1 MPKHPRTKFADNL
14 VSFSA
19 SAAKLGYRMPAEWE
33 PMVRIWLTPPH
44 NDETW
49 PGCLPEAQKQFEQF
63 MAALMPYVEVATT
76 QGLKVKTVDSW
87 IRDYGPI
94 FVVQNPQFD
103 NGKGAPVR
111 AHEPEPATPERA
123 TKSGKPVTPLPPKAA
138 HDFHFNGWGGKYE
151 ARDLDD
157 VVPQHIAKHVKT
169 PLWIHDM
176 VLEGGSIDVNGIGT
190 VMTTEQCLL
199 NKNRNPRRK
208 PESIVNE
215 IHAALGTSHVI
226 WLPGGIVGDDTDGH
240 IDDIA
245 RFINIDTVVAVRA
258 EKDNPDFKVLDANWK
273 VLAKAK
279 DQDGKKLNIIPL
291 PAPKPILYNFPA
303 DRFGPGGLN
312 PVPAS
317 YANFLI
323 ANGVVVVPI
332 FGQKTDDVA
341 LKTLEQNMPGRKI
354 VGVRADSLVVGLGSF
369 HCLSQQEPA

>member
-1 MPKHPRTKFADNL
+1 
-14 VSFSA
+14 
-19 SAAKLGYRMPAEWE
+19 
-33 PMVRIWLTPPH
+33 
-44 NDETW
+44 
-49 PGCLPEAQKQFEQF
+49 
-63 MAALMPYVEVATT
+63 
-76 QGLKVKTVDSW
+76 
-87 IRDYGPI
+87 
-94 FVVQNPQFD
+94 VQNAQYD

-111 AHEPEPATPERA
+111 TLDPAPSNVAPKLSAHGKRA
-123 TKSGKPVTPLPPKAA
+123 VPLPPKGA

-151 ARDLDD
+151 LRTLDD
-157 VVPQHIAKHVKT
+157 VVPQHIARKVKV
-169 PLWIHDM
+169 PLWVHDM

-199 NKNRNPRRK
+199 NKNRNPRK
-208 PESIVNE
+208 PPSAIVKE
-215 IHAALGTSHVI
+215 IHAALGTRHVI

-245 RFINIDTVVAVRA
+245 RFVNVDTVVAVRA
-258 EKDNPDFKVLDANWK
+258 EKSNPDFKVLDANWK
-273 VLAKAK
+273 VLAKAE
-279 DQDGKKLNIIPL
+279 DQDGNKLNIIPL

-323 ANGVVVVPI
+323 ANDAVVVPI

-341 LKTLEQNMPGRKI
+341 LKTLEKAMPGREI
-354 VGVRADSLVVGLGSF
+354 IGVRAESLVVGLGSF

>member
-1 MPKHPRTKFADNL
+1 MPHPRTSFAKNL
-14 VSFSA
+14 ISFSA
-19 SAAKLGYRMPAEWE
+19 TAAKLGYRMPAEWE
-33 PMVRIWLTPPH
+33 PMARVWLTPPH

-49 PGCLPEAQKQFEQF
+49 PGCLPQAQKQFEAF
-63 MAALMPYVEVATT
+63 MAALTPHVEVATT
-76 QGLKVKTVDSW
+76 QGLKVKTNDSW

-94 FVVQNPQFD
+94 FVVRNPQFD
-103 NGKGAPVR
+103 NGKGAPVPTPG
-111 AHEPEPATPERA
+111 HEHTAPAT
-123 TKSGKPVTPLPPKAA
+123 GKKGRIDAALPPKAA

-151 ARDLDD
+151 TRSLDD
-157 VVPQHIAKHVKT
+157 VVPQHIARHVKT

-199 NKNRNPRRK
+199 NKNRNPRKKR
-208 PESIVNE
+208 PSIIKE
-215 IHAALGTSHVI
+215 IHAALGTHHVI

-258 EKDNPDFKVLDANWK
+258 EEDNPDFKVLDANWK

-279 DQDGKKLNIIPL
+279 DQDGCKLNVIPL

-323 ANGVVVVPI
+323 ANDAVVVPI
-332 FGQKTDDVA
+332 FGQKSDDVA
-341 LKTLEQNMPGRKI
+341 LRTLEKNMPGRKI
-354 VGVRADSLVVGLGSF
+354 IGVRAESLVVGLGSF
-369 HCLSQQEPA
+369 HCLSQQEPV